1 MWGALL
7 AAVLATAA
15 SPPVIALVPLRPLGA
30 PADVVHAIESTL
42 RHELSQCGEARLL
55 PEKDA
60 LAALQREEG
69 CEARLPCAAAAALHA
84 GARQIVA
91 GTVSQLGE
99 SYTID
104 LKLLEARGLQ
114 EVRRT
119 TLAVVGSQGALVE
132 TMHQAA
138 IQLIAPARFVGSLRL
153 EVPGADGAALFIDNK
168 PAGTL
173 PLARPLEGLAPGQHV
188 VRVKDKAREA
198 STFVEVRFGRTT
210 DATIDLAAPVLAVP
224 AEALPSAVAIAQPGK
239 PAWLRPAAIASL
251 GAGVAAAVAGTAF
264 SASANAS
271 GSGSND
277 RSVARGF
284 YISAAVLAVTGG
296 GLLWWDVHT
305 DAAGVQT
312 QF

>member
-7 AAVLATAA
+7 AAVLASAA
-15 SPPVIALVPLRPLGA
+15 SPPVVALIPLRPLGT
-30 PADVVHAIESTL
+30 PLDVAHAMESTL
-42 RHELSQCGEARLL
+42 RHELSQCGEARLV
-55 PEKDA
+55 PEMDI
-60 LAALQREEG
+60 LAALQREQG
-69 CEARLPCAAAAALHA
+69 CEARLPCAAAAAWHA
-84 GARQIVA
+84 GARLLIA

-119 TLAVVGSQGALVE
+119 TLPVAGSQGALVE

-138 IQLIAPARFVGSLRL
+138 IQLIAPARFVGALRV
-153 EVPGADGAALFIDNK
+153 EVPGATGAVLFLDGK

-173 PLARPLEGLAPGQHV
+173 PLTEPLEGLAPGQHV
-188 VRVKDKAREA
+188 VRVKDKTRET

-224 AEALPSAVAIAQPGK
+224 AEALPAAVAVGQPRK
-239 PAWLRPAAIASL
+239 AAWVRPAAVASL
-251 GAGVAAAVAGTAF
+251 GLGVAAAVAGTAF
-264 SASANAS
+264 TASASAS
-271 GSGSND
+271 GPGND
-277 RSVARGF
+277 DHGIARGF
-284 YISAAVLAVTGG
+284 YIAAALLAVTGG

-305 DAAGVQT
+305 DSVGLQT